1 MRTLKSPYDR
11 FRESD
16 NTSFSSETYTVYGPN
31 ATVNPSATQG
41 ARIGV
46 YRNMYDHVTPA
57 FKEMSAAG
65 LIINNPVSSKKCTFS
80 KVASTGWGH
89 MHPAADPAIAIWK
102 GVATYALGG
111 WAGVLGF
118 SEPPPIVPTEG
129 LITAAVTKAMANVNK
144 PVVQGLAFL
153 GELQDTINLLR
164 NPFAALTKFFRKP
177 LSFNRKYGKVS
188 SGGNRHGYGY
198 STAWQINRN
207 AAIGAIASQY
217 LAFQFGVKP
226 LMHDIEGIVEAL
238 VFRHPEVLRQT
249 ARGKMVD
256 SRSSWSDGY
265 ATSGFVE
272 AAMRTTLDEEV
283 TVRAGVLYA
292 FKGESATS
300 ALGVRLS
307 DIPAAAWEL
316 LPWSFVIDWFVNV
329 GDVVAGLTAM
339 CTNDL
344 LTQWVT
350 ISRKQTLT
358 RLVTSSRTSDP
369 WVEVVHCGDSDRC
382 IYETYSRTP
391 MLPGSGMGFAMNLS
405 LNRTPVL
412 SAISLLVQQLTGNR
426 QNVHYH

>member
-1 MRTLKSPYDR
+1 MRTVKSPYDR
-11 FRESD
+11 FRES
-16 NTSFSSETYTVYGPN
+16 NTTSFQPATHRVYRAGAITTSTINGPK
-31 ATVNPSATQG
+31 
-41 ARIGV
+41 IGV

-57 FKEMSAAG
+57 FREMSAAG
-65 LIINNPVSSKKCTFS
+65 LLINNPVSSKKCTFS
-80 KVASTGWGH
+80 GVSQTGWGH
-89 MHPAADPAIAIWK
+89 QNPNANPAVDEWK
-102 GVATYALGG
+102 GDFSYMLTWWQGALGNT
-111 WAGVLGF
+111 
-118 SEPPPIVPTEG
+118 EPSPLCDASG

-153 GELQDTINLLR
+153 GELQDTIDLLR
-164 NPFAALTKFFRKP
+164 HPFAALTKFFRKP
-177 LSFNRKYGKVS
+177 LAKQRIYGKVT

-198 STAWQINRN
+198 TTAWQINRN

-256 SRSSWSDGY
+256 SRSSFTTGY
-265 ATSGFVE
+265 ATTGFVE
-272 AAMRTTLDEEV
+272 AGMRTDIDEEL

-307 DIPAAAWEL
+307 DIPSAAWEL

-344 LTQWVT
+344 LTQWIT
-350 ISRKQTLT
+350 ISRRQVVT
-358 RLVTSSRTSDP
+358 RRITSSRTTSP
-369 WVEVVHCGDSDRC
+369 WVETIHCGDSDRC

-391 MLPGSGMGFAMNLS
+391 MSPGSGMGFAMNLS